1 MDFFPPSDS
10 VRHVQPACERECIH
24 SARRIVIFCEND
36 GTTRAAVLHQIL
48 PEVWRQPSGNHLEDS
63 ARF

>member
-1 MDFFPPSDS
+1 MHIRDIFFRQQTAS
-10 VRHVQPACERECIH
+10 VVCSQRVSKCIR

-48 PEVWRQPSGNHLEDS
+48 PEAWR
-63 ARF
+63 